1 MLGEEDAVRVIG
13 PAGTSPP
20 YIVGPDSVAEAPAG
34 LGTADIFNEAAHAII
49 LSPMSDGRHQR

>member
-1 MLGEEDAVRVIG
+1 
-13 PAGTSPP
+13 
-20 YIVGPDSVAEAPAG
+20 